1 MSERDVRVVEALAH
15 TGICF
20 DDLCDAFVQFP
31 YEDIEIIYQRTR
43 REIVGWPQTEAQTR
57 HL

>member
-1 MSERDVRVVEALAH
+1 MSERDIRAVEALAH

-31 YEDIEIIYQRTR
+31 YEDIEVIYQRTR
-43 REIVGWPQTEAQTR
+43 RQITGWSPKETMAV
-57 HL
+57 LL